1 MPKFSMFYTSKSHA
15 IMKLMQCMFG
25 AGLYL
30 LEVHSVWETKLAD
43 LRNRAAQERE
53 GYEQENTAKL
63 EEARSQWAVQLS
75 QLQEAN
81 ARSVHAAE
89 AALQAARDE
98 WQKVIVFRYCIMLEK
113 AVKGNICALTV
124 AVPSTHLK

>member
-1 MPKFSMFYTSKSHA
+1 M
-15 IMKLMQCMFG
+15 
-25 AGLYL
+25 LYR
-30 LEVHSVWETKLAD
+30 VWETKLAD

-98 WQKVIVFRYCIMLEK
+98 WQKVMISRYCLLFER
-113 AVKGNICALTV
+113 AVKGNIF
-124 AVPSTHLK
+124 VPSL